1 MTELTFA
8 LLKYGFLVLL
18 WVFVWL
24 AVRSLHRDIASFSP
38 KPSRSRRKREK
49 AAKRAASAPVPQAE
63 PQRPHTQQPLP
74 PQPNPSAGPGAQSS
88 RQTPQNQGPNAQS
101 QPHPLQAQQNQARRA
116 SSPTLLVVV
125 DGPLAGATVPL
136 TSDAITIGRA
146 ASNTVV
152 LNDEFVSG
160 HHARVYADPTS
171 GQWAIEDLGSMN
183 GTVVAG
189 QRIAAPTI
197 LPARVPVRIGA
208 TTLELR

>member
-24 AVRSLHRDIASFSP
+24 AVRSLHRDITAFAPTS
-38 KPSRSRRKREK
+38 SRARRRRER
-49 AAKRAASAPVPQAE
+49 AAKRAAQAPVPQAE
-63 PQRPHTQQPLP
+63 PA
-74 PQPNPSAGPGAQSS
+74 PQPAAPRTAGSGANHTGPAEQPG
-88 RQTPQNQGPNAQS
+88 QN
-101 QPHPLQAQQNQARRA
+101 
-116 SSPTLLVVV
+116 SPALLVVI

-136 TSDAITIGRA
+136 SGSAITIGRA

-160 HHARVYADPTS
+160 HHARVYIDPS
-171 GQWAIEDLGSMN
+171 SRQWAIEDLGSMN

-189 QRIAAPTI
+189 QRITSPTV

>member
-24 AVRSLHRDIASFSP
+24 AVRSLHHDTTAFAPTSS
-38 KPSRSRRKREK
+38 SQARRRRER
-49 AAKRAASAPVPQAE
+49 AAKRAAQAPVPQAG
-63 PQRPHTQQPLP
+63 PA
-74 PQPNPSAGPGAQSS
+74 PQPTPSRRMGGSNHGAQA
-88 RQTPQNQGPNAQS
+88 NQ
-101 QPHPLQAQQNQARRA
+101 
-116 SSPTLLVVV
+116 SSPALLVVI

-136 TSDAITIGRA
+136 NDNTITIGRA

-160 HHARVYADPTS
+160 HHARVYLDPSS
-171 GQWAIEDLGSMN
+171 GQWVIEDLGSMN

-189 QRIAAPTI
+189 QRVTSPTV
-197 LPARVPVRIGA
+197 LPASVPVRIGA

>member
-18 WVFVWL
+18 WVFVWF
-24 AVRSLHRDIASFSP
+24 AVRSLHRDIAAFSP
-38 KPSRSRRKREK
+38 KPSRSRRRRERAARK
-49 AAKRAASAPVPQAE
+49 AAEAPVPQA
-63 PQRPHTQQPLP
+63 H
-74 PQPNPSAGPGAQSS
+74 
-88 RQTPQNQGPNAQS
+88 PQNPAPTPRG
-101 QPHPLQAQQNQARRA
+101 HA
-116 SSPTLLVVV
+116 SHAAPAPPSNGGPTLLVVI

-136 TSDAITIGRA
+136 NGEAITIGRA

-160 HHARVYADPTS
+160 HHARVYVDPTS

-189 QRIAAPTI
+189 QRIANPTI

>member
-18 WVFVWL
+18 WAFVWL
-24 AVRSLHRDIASFSP
+24 AVRSLHRDIAAFSP
-38 KPSRSRRKREK
+38 KPSRSRRKRER
-49 AAKRAASAPVPQAE
+49 AARRAAEAPVPEAQASAPAPRSHVSARNNAASAADAE
-63 PQRPHTQQPLP
+63 
-74 PQPNPSAGPGAQSS
+74 SSKGA
-88 RQTPQNQGPNAQS
+88 PA
-101 QPHPLQAQQNQARRA
+101 
-116 SSPTLLVVV
+116 LLVVI

-136 TSDAITIGRA
+136 SGEAITIGRA

-160 HHARVYADPTS
+160 HHARVYVDPSS

-189 QRIAAPTI
+189 QRIEAPTI

>member
-24 AVRSLHRDIASFSP
+24 AVRSLHRDITAFAPTS
-38 KPSRSRRKREK
+38 SRARRRRER
-49 AAKRAASAPVPQAE
+49 AAKRAAQAPVPQAE
-63 PQRPHTQQPLP
+63 PAAQPAAP
-74 PQPNPSAGPGAQSS
+74 RSAGSNANRSNPADHAANSGQGA
-88 RQTPQNQGPNAQS
+88 PA
-101 QPHPLQAQQNQARRA
+101 
-116 SSPTLLVVV
+116 LLVVI

-136 TSDAITIGRA
+136 NGSTITIGRA

-160 HHARVYADPTS
+160 HHARVYIDPSS

-189 QRIAAPTI
+189 QRISSPTV
-197 LPARVPVRIGA
+197 LSARIPVRIGA